1 VPYEEL
7 TKYMNTGLKGSTL
20 STAAGSKNNSN
31 TMLKSFDKLPPSKT
45 A

>member
-1 VPYEEL
+1 MPYENL
-7 TKYMNTGLKGSTL
+7 MKYMNTGLKASTL
-20 STAAGSKNNSN
+20 STAAASKNNSN